1 MPNRRVHLKFDE
13 YLKSHGIIFD
23 YTFAETVHIK
33 MDKGTVLA
41 GRNMSSKRDPSRP
54 RINEETAGIQRA
66 AAKVAEQRIKERFP
80 EKRRA

>member
-41 GRNMSSKRDPSRP
+41 GRNMSSKRPRP
-54 RINEETAGIQRA
+54 KITGEAARILREA
-66 AAKVAEQRIKERFP
+66 ARLTECRLKERGLWR
-80 EKRRA
+80 EEA